1 MSTSDFLKAALEKK
15 KQQAQVPGKKGSK
28 TAGKTIH
35 GNQVT
40 TNRPQKKAVGRG
52 G

>member
-1 MSTSDFLKAALEKK
+1 MATSDFLKAALEKK
-15 KQQAQVPGKKGSK
+15 KQQAHAPGKKNSK
-28 TAGKTIH
+28 GASKSMH